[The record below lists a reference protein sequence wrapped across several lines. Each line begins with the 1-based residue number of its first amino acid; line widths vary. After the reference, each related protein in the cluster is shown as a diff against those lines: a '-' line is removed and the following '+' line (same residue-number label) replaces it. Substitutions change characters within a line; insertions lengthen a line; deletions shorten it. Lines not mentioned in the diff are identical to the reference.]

1 MDTLNRPFLIQ
12 EHSIK
17 IGCSMGSA
25 EWVAQDVSPQT
36 ILEYADEAL
45 YVSKNTGKNKL
56 SFYPFRK
63 TS

>member
-1 MDTLNRPFLIQ
+1 
-12 EHSIK
+12 
-17 IGCSMGSA
+17 MGSA